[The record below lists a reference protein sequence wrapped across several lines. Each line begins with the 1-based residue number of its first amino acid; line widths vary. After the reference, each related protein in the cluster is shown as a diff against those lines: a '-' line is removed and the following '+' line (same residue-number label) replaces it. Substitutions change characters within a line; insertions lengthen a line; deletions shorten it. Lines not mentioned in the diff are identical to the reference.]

1 MYRNVYYDS
10 RNEVYKLFTWDKAG
24 NRRALDCSYN
34 PHLYIEHSG
43 SDDGVSIFGTKLK
56 KKTFKNQ
63 SQRRKWIQNSGTKRV
78 FENLSTDQ
86 QFLSNMY
93 WDQNL
98 TDNFNKHPLVTY
110 FIDIETYSPNEFPT
124 PDLAKDQI
132 NVITLYNTRNKKFIT
147 WGTKPLQKKIAGVEY
162 NYCETEHDMLTRFS
176 SYMKDNP
183 PDIISGWNSQFFD
196 IPYIIMRLVKVI
208 GDDAH
213 LNLSPVRN
221 VYCRQMRGKFGNEQT
236 RWYISGLSS
245 LDYLDVYQKFSP
257 GVKESYKL
265 DSIAEAELGSR
276 KVDYGSSNLSE
287 LADED
292 WQTFVEYNVQDVNLL
307 VELDNKLQYIDLL
320 RMLAYTGLTTL
331 EGAMGTLG
339 VVTGASVIAAR
350 KKDVIMPT
358 FIKDFDDGTKNPGAY
373 VGEPQNGFQESIVS
387 FDANSLYPNVMISMN
402 LSPETKVGRILHR
415 DKKSVQVKLTD
426 GKMYNL
432 SVEQFQQLVDK
443 KNLAVTKANILFSQ
457 SKKGIIPEIVDD
469 LYSIR
474 VVHRTAL
481 DKAKRKL
488 SKMNKTDSEY
498 NKIKLEVEQNNIKQY
513 TIKILI
519 NSIYGYFGNK
529 MAPFGDDD
537 IASSITLTGQAVIK
551 QSNKI
556 LTEYIDNN
564 SDESTKN
571 INPIIYND
579 TDSSYISIN
588 RILTKRGIPFC
599 VDGVVTD
606 SAYEAAQ
613 QLEEHLNEQ
622 ILLWGASELNS
633 TDCRFVFKREC
644 MSDVGLF
651 LQKKRYVMRVLDD
664 EGIQCSKY
672 KYTGVEVVRSTMPK
686 AIKPHVKKIIE
697 TMLDSKSFSETNDV
711 FMDTYKI
718 FKELPIEDI
727 AFVVGIK
734 DYNKYAKKCSGYE
747 VAKGTPMH
755 VKAAYYYNHLIQK
768 YDMSS
773 QHELIGNG
781 DKIRYYYVA
790 TPNRLGIS
798 SLAYKQY
805 MPDKLKEEFPPNIE
819 LMFEKIVYSIIDRFY
834 VAVNW
839 RLVKPSEQRQTNLFE
854 LLGV

>member
-10 RNEVYKLFTWDKAG
+10 RNEIYKLFTWDKAG

-34 PHLYIEHSG
+34 PHLYIEHTG

-63 SQRRKWIQNSGTKRV
+63 GQRRKWIQNSGTKRV

-98 TDNFNKHPLVTY
+98 TENFNKHPLVTY
-110 FIDIETYSPNEFPT
+110 FIDIETYSPDDFPT

-147 WGTKPLQKKIAGVEY
+147 WGTKPLQKKIKGVEY

-176 SYMKDNP
+176 AYMKDNP

-196 IPYIIMRLVKVI
+196 IPYIIMRLVKVL

-307 VELDNKLQYIDLL
+307 VELDAKLQYIDLL

-350 KKDVIMPT
+350 KKDVVMPT
-358 FIKDFDDGTKNPGAY
+358 FIKDFDDGSKNPGAY

-415 DKKSVQVKLTD
+415 DKKSVQVKLND

-432 SVEQFQQLVDK
+432 STDQFKQLIERK
-443 KNLAVTKANILFSQ
+443 KIAVTKANILFSQ

-481 DKAKRKL
+481 DKAKRKI
-488 SKMNKTDSEY
+488 SKMKKSDPEY
-498 NKIKLEVEQNNIKQY
+498 NKTKLAVEQNNIKQY

-564 SDESTKN
+564 SEPSTKN

-579 TDSSYISIN
+579 TDSSYISID
-588 RILTKRGIPFC
+588 RILTKRNIPFC

-606 SAYEAAQ
+606 DAYKAAEE
-613 QLEEHLNEQ
+613 LEEHLNEQ
-622 ILLWGASELNS
+622 ILVWGADELNS

-664 EGIQCSKY
+664 EGIQCSKF

-686 AIKPHVKKIIE
+686 AIKPHVKRIIE
-697 TMLDSKSFSETNDV
+697 IMLDSRSFSETNEA
-711 FMDTYKI
+711 FMETYKI

-734 DYNKYAKKCSGYE
+734 DYNKYAKRCNGYE

-768 YDMSS
+768 YKLTR
-773 QHELIGNG
+773 QHELINNG

-790 TPNRLGIS
+790 TPNKLGIS

-805 MPDKLKEEFPPNIE
+805 MPDELKEQFPPNIE
-819 LMFEKIVYSIIDRFY
+819 MMFEKIIYSIIDRFY

>member
-488 SKMNKTDSEY
+488 SKMSKTDSEY